1 MNSHKNVV
9 KPNPIE
15 ESKII
20 LQLQV
25 VSKIMHVVI
34 LLKF

>member
-9 KPNPIE
+9 NPNPIE
-15 ESKII
+15 EPKIV

-25 VSKIMHVVI
+25 VSKIMHLVI